1 MNQTDVG
8 SSALTIDR
16 VSHCRQ
22 GHLVLDQISHAFA
35 GGLIHA
41 VIGPNGAGKTSLLR
55 LLGLLEKPGQ
65 GRVLFR
71 DQDTTSLWPHCLDLR
86 RRLGFLHQNPLLFQG
101 TVFDNLAVGLKYR
114 RVPRRERH
122 LRVTEVLAAFGL
134 THLARRSATH
144 LSGGE
149 AQKVA
154 LARIMVFD
162 PEALLLDEPTANLGP
177 HNTFEFEQLIAD
189 IHGQQGKTIILVTH
203 DLGQAE
209 RLSQQTLFLH
219 RGRLVE
225 SGSTSQVLQ
234 HPQNDATRLF
244 LNRGLVV

>member
-1 MNQTDVG
+1 MPGVFTLEQ
-8 SSALTIDR
+8 
-16 VSHCRQ
+16 VSHRRQ
-22 GHLVLDQISHAFA
+22 GHLVLDQISHAFESA
-35 GGLIHA
+35 LVHA

-65 GRVLFR
+65 GRILFR
-71 DQDTTSLWPHCLDLR
+71 DRDTTSIWPRCLDLR

-101 TVFDNLAVGLKYR
+101 TVIDNLNVGLKYR
-114 RVPRRERH
+114 QVPRRQRQ
-122 LRVTEVLAAFGL
+122 LQVDKVLAAFGL
-134 THLARRSATH
+134 TDLGRRPAAQ

-162 PEALLLDEPTANLGP
+162 PEVLLLDEPTANLDP
-177 HNTFEFEQLIAD
+177 HNTFEFERLIAD
-189 IHGQQGKTIILVTH
+189 IHSKQGQTIILVTH

-209 RLSQQTLFLH
+209 RLSQQLLFLH

-225 SGSTSQVLQ
+225 SGPTAQVLRQ
-234 HPQNDATRLF
+234 PQNKTIRLF
-244 LNRGLVV
+244 LNRGLVL